1 MLLPKTVTE
10 KIVADFH
17 TLSRKLEVAKLR
29 GAEVLRDVEEE
40 HGVRADEIA
49 VIRRE
54 IRAADREMERAKN
67 ALVQAN
73 LRLVVSIAKR
83 YRNRGLPL
91 IDLIQEGNMGLMRAI
106 EKFEWRR
113 GYKLSTYATWWI
125 RQSIRRSLQDQSRTI
140 RLPVHLVE
148 TLEKVRGVSHRL
160 RQELGREPTPEEI
173 SERADIPI
181 ERITAL
187 DDVRET
193 VSLDAPI
200 GEDGAVVGDF
210 VADAF
215 TPDASEETADSE
227 RRIQVREALEHL
239 SSRERKVLCL
249 RFGIGEKD
257 ELTLHEVGQKFGVT
271 RERIRQLEARA
282 LRKLRHP
289 HNAKTLKNY
298 VER

>member
-1 MLLPKTVTE
+1 
-10 KIVADFH
+10 
-17 TLSRKLEVAKLR
+17 
-29 GAEVLRDVEEE
+29 
-40 HGVRADEIA
+40 
-49 VIRRE
+49 IRRE

-91 IDLIQEGNMGLMRAI
+91 IDLIQEGNIGLMRAI

-173 SERADIPI
+173 SERADIPLEKI
-181 ERITAL
+181 AAL

-193 VSLDAPI
+193 ISLDAPI
-200 GEDGAVVGDF
+200 GEDGALVGDF
-210 VADAF
+210 VADTA

-227 RRIQVREALEHL
+227 RRIQVREALEQL

-249 RFGIGEKD
+249 RFGIDEK
-257 ELTLHEVGQKFGVT
+257 
-271 RERIRQLEARA
+271 
-282 LRKLRHP
+282 
-289 HNAKTLKNY
+289 
-298 VER
+298 